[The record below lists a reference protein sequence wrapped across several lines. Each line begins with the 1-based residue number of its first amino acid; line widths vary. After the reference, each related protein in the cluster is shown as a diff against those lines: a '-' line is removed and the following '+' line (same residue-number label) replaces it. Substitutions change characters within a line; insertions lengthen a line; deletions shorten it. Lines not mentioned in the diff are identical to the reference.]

1 MRQIKTYSRKP
12 KRSIKPFLIAFCVCI
27 LACAAISGS
36 LAWLISTPEQV
47 VNSFTPGVV
56 TIEVDETF
64 DDEHTTKQNVSI
76 KNTGNVPAYIR
87 VALVPAWVDDEGN
100 IAAKP
105 ASLEQLDNDCNIAWG
120 EDGNGYEADWFI
132 GADGFYYCKTFI
144 NPGKSTPI
152 LIKSCTVKDGEHEYD
167 FELQVIASA
176 VQSLPTSTVE
186 TVWPVVVD
194 PDGRLANK
202 IQGGN

>member
-27 LACAAISGS
+27 LACAAVSGS
-36 LAWLISTPEQV
+36 LAWLISAPGPV
-47 VNSFTPGVV
+47 VNEFIPGEV
-56 TIEVDETF
+56 TIQVDETF

-120 EDGNGYEADWFI
+120 EDGNAPDKDWLI
-132 GADGFYYCKTFI
+132 CTDGFY
-144 NPGKSTPI
+144 
-152 LIKSCTVKDGEHEYD
+152 
-167 FELQVIASA
+167 
-176 VQSLPTSTVE
+176 
-186 TVWPVVVD
+186 
-194 PDGRLANK
+194 
-202 IQGGN
+202 

>member
-12 KRSIKPFLIAFCVCI
+12 KRYVKPFLIAFCVCI
-27 LACAAISGS
+27 LACAAVSGS
-36 LAWLISTPEQV
+36 LAWLTSTPGPV
-47 VNSFTPGVV
+47 VNEFIPGEV
-56 TIEVDETF
+56 TIQVDETF

-105 ASLEQLDNDCNIAWG
+105 ASLELNDDCTITWG

-132 GADGFYYCKTFI
+132 GSDGFYYCKTFI
-144 NPGKSTPI
+144 NPDKSTPI
-152 LIKSCTVKDGEHEYD
+152 LIKSCTVKGEEHEYD

-176 VQSLPTSTVE
+176 VQSLPTTTVE
-186 TVWPVVVD
+186 AVWPVVVD
-194 PDGRLANK
+194 TDGTLAENE
-202 IQGGN
+202 QGGN

>member
-105 ASLEQLDNDCNIAWG
+105 ASLELNDDCNIAWG
-120 EDGNGYEADWFI
+120 KDGSGYEADWFI
-132 GADGFYYCKTFI
+132 GSDGFYYCKTVI
-144 NPGKSTPI
+144 EPDESTPI
-152 LIKSCTVKDGEHEYD
+152 LIKSCTVKGEEH
-167 FELQVIASA
+167 
-176 VQSLPTSTVE
+176 
-186 TVWPVVVD
+186 
-194 PDGRLANK
+194 
-202 IQGGN
+202 

>member
-27 LACAAISGS
+27 LACAAVSGS
-36 LAWLISTPEQV
+36 LAWLISAPEPV
-47 VNSFTPGVV
+47 VNEFTPGVV
-56 TIEVDETF
+56 TIEVDEKF
-64 DDEHTTKQNVSI
+64 DSTTKSDVSI

-105 ASLEQLDNDCNIAWG
+105 ASLKLDCDITWG
-120 EDGNGYEADWFI
+120 DDFNQFWFE
-132 GADGFYYCKTFI
+132 GTDGFYYCKTFI
-144 NPGKSTPI
+144 NPDKSTPI
-152 LIKSCTVKDGEHEYD
+152 LIKSCTVKGEEHEYD

-176 VQSLPTSTVE
+176 VQSLPTTTVE
-186 TVWPVVVD
+186 AVWPVVVST
-194 PDGRLANK
+194 DGTLAKNE
-202 IQGGN
+202 QGGN

>member
-27 LACAAISGS
+27 LACAAVSGS
-36 LAWLISTPEQV
+36 LAWLISAPGPV
-47 VNSFTPGVV
+47 VNEFIPGEV
-56 TIEVDETF
+56 TIQVDETF
-64 DDEHTTKQNVSI
+64 DGSTKSDVSI
-76 KNTGNVPAYIR
+76 ENTGNVPAYIR

-105 ASLEQLDNDCNIAWG
+105 ASLKLDCDITWG
-120 EDGNGYEADWFI
+120 DNFNQFWFE
-132 GADGFYYCKTFI
+132 GTDGFYYCKTVI
-144 NPGKSTPI
+144 EPDESTPI
-152 LIKSCTVKDGEHEYD
+152 LIKSCTVKGEGHEYD

-176 VQSLPTSTVE
+176 VQSLPTSTVGE
-186 TVWPVVVD
+186 VWPVVVVT
-194 PDGRLANK
+194 DGTLAKK

>member
-27 LACAAISGS
+27 LACAAVSGS

-56 TIEVDETF
+56 TIPVDEKF
-64 DDEHTTKQNVSI
+64 DGSTKSNVRI

-100 IAAKP
+100 IAAKR
-105 ASLEQLDNDCNIAWG
+105 ASLKLNDDCNIAWG
-120 EDGNGYEADWFI
+120 KVGNGYEDDWFI
-132 GADGFYYCKTFI
+132 GSDGFYYCKTVI
-144 NPGKSTPI
+144 EPDGSTPI
-152 LIKSCTVKDGEHEYD
+152 LIKSCTVKDGEHKYD
-167 FELQVIASA
+167 FELQIIASA
-176 VQSLPTSTVE
+176 VQSLPTSTVGE
-186 TVWPVVVD
+186 VWPVVVG
-194 PDGRLANK
+194 PDGTLAKK

>member
-27 LACAAISGS
+27 LACAAVSGS
-36 LAWLISTPEQV
+36 LAWLTSTPEHV
-47 VNSFTPGVV
+47 VNSFIPGAV
-56 TIEVDETF
+56 TIQVDETF
-64 DDEHTTKQNVSI
+64 DSSTKSDVSI

-100 IAAKP
+100 IAAKH
-105 ASLEQLDNDCNIAWG
+105 ASLDDCNITLG
-120 EDGNGYEADWFI
+120 DDFNQFWFK
-132 GADGFYYCKTFI
+132 GTDGFYYCKTFI
-144 NPGKSTPI
+144 KPDESTPI

-186 TVWPVVVD
+186 TVWPVVVGT
-194 PDGRLANK
+194 DGTLAK
-202 IQGGN
+202 KEQGGN

>member
-36 LAWLISTPEQV
+36 LAWLTSTPEQV

-56 TIEVDETF
+56 TIEVDEKF
-64 DDEHTTKQNVSI
+64 DSTTKSDVRI

-105 ASLEQLDNDCNIAWG
+105 ASLDDCTITWG
-120 EDGNGYEADWFI
+120 KDGNGYEADWFI
-132 GADGFYYCKTFI
+132 GTDGFYYCKTFI
-144 NPGKSTPI
+144 NPDKSTPI
-152 LIKSCTVKDGEHEYD
+152 LIKSCTVKGEEHEYD

-176 VQSLPTSTVE
+176 VQSLPTTTVE
-186 TVWPVVVD
+186 TVWPVVV
-194 PDGRLANK
+194 GTNGTLAK
-202 IQGGN
+202 KEQGGN

>member
-12 KRSIKPFLIAFCVCI
+12 KRSVKPFLIAFCVCI
-27 LACAAISGS
+27 LACAAVSGS
-36 LAWLISTPEQV
+36 LAWLTSTPGPV
-47 VNSFTPGVV
+47 VNEFIPGEV
-56 TIEVDETF
+56 TIQVDETF

-105 ASLEQLDNDCNIAWG
+105 ASLELNDDCNIAWG
-120 EDGNGYEADWFI
+120 KDGSGYEADWFI
-132 GADGFYYCKTFI
+132 GSDGFYYCKTVI
-144 NPGKSTPI
+144 EPGASTPI
-152 LIKSCTVKDGEHEYD
+152 LIKSCTVKGEEHEYD

-202 IQGGN
+202 KQGGN

>member
-27 LACAAISGS
+27 LACAAVSGS
-36 LAWLISTPEQV
+36 LAWLISAPGPV
-47 VNSFTPGVV
+47 VNEFTPGVV
-56 TIEVDETF
+56 TIQVDEKF
-64 DDEHTTKQNVSI
+64 DGSTKSDVSI

-105 ASLEQLDNDCNIAWG
+105 ASLELNDDCNIAWG
-120 EDGNGYEADWFI
+120 KDGNGYEDDWFI
-132 GADGFYYCKTFI
+132 GSDGFYYCKTFI
-144 NPGKSTPI
+144 NPGESTPI
-152 LIKSCTVKDGEHEYD
+152 LIKSCTVKGEGHEYD

-186 TVWPVVVD
+186 TVWPVVVGT
-194 PDGRLANK
+194 DGTLAKK

>member
-27 LACAAISGS
+27 LACAAVSGS
-36 LAWLISTPEQV
+36 LAWLTSTPGPV
-47 VNSFTPGVV
+47 VNEFIPGEV
-56 TIEVDETF
+56 TIQVDETF
-64 DDEHTTKQNVSI
+64 NGTTKQNVRI

-105 ASLEQLDNDCNIAWG
+105 ASLELNDDCNIAWG

-132 GADGFYYCKTFI
+132 GSDGFYYCKTFI
-144 NPGKSTPI
+144 KPDESTPI
-152 LIKSCTVKDGEHEYD
+152 LIKSCTVKDGEHKYD
-167 FELQVIASA
+167 FELQIIASA
-176 VQSLPTSTVE
+176 VQSLPTSTVGE
-186 TVWPVVVD
+186 VWPVEVGM
-194 PDGRLANK
+194 DGTLANK

>member
-27 LACAAISGS
+27 LACAAVSGS

>member
-12 KRSIKPFLIAFCVCI
+12 KRSVKPFLIAFCVCI
-27 LACAAISGS
+27 LACAAVSGS
-36 LAWLISTPEQV
+36 LAWLTSTPGPV
-47 VNSFTPGVV
+47 VNEFIPGEV
-56 TIEVDETF
+56 TIQVDETF
-64 DDEHTTKQNVSI
+64 DDGHTTKQNVSI

-105 ASLEQLDNDCNIAWG
+105 ASLELNDDCNIAWG
-120 EDGNGYEADWFI
+120 KDGSGYEADWFI
-132 GADGFYYCKTFI
+132 GSDGFYYCKTVI
-144 NPGKSTPI
+144 EPGASTPI
-152 LIKSCTVKDGEHEYD
+152 LIKSCTVKGEEHEYD

-176 VQSLPTSTVE
+176 VQSLPTTTVE
-186 TVWPVVVD
+186 TVWPVVVNT
-194 PDGRLANK
+194 DGTLAKK

>member
-36 LAWLISTPEQV
+36 LAWLTSTPEQV

-56 TIEVDETF
+56 TIQVDEKF
-64 DDEHTTKQNVSI
+64 DSTTKSDVSI

-105 ASLEQLDNDCNIAWG
+105 ASLKLNDDCNIAWG
-120 EDGNGYEADWFI
+120 KDGSGYEADWFI
-132 GADGFYYCKTFI
+132 GSDGFYYCKTVI
-144 NPGKSTPI
+144 EPGASTPI
-152 LIKSCTVKDGEHEYD
+152 LIKSCTVKGEEHEYD

-186 TVWPVVVD
+186 KVWPVVVST
-194 PDGRLANK
+194 DGTLAKNE
-202 IQGGN
+202 QGGN

>member
-27 LACAAISGS
+27 LACAAVSGS
-36 LAWLISTPEQV
+36 LAWLTSTPGPV
-47 VNSFTPGVV
+47 VNEFIPGEV
-56 TIEVDETF
+56 TIQVDETF

-105 ASLEQLDNDCNIAWG
+105 ASLELNDDCNIAWG
-120 EDGNGYEADWFI
+120 KDGSGYEADWFI
-132 GADGFYYCKTFI
+132 GSDGFYYCKTVI
-144 NPGKSTPI
+144 EPGASTPI
-152 LIKSCTVKDGEHEYD
+152 LIKSCTVKGEEHEYD

-186 TVWPVVVD
+186 KVWPVVVST
-194 PDGRLANK
+194 DGTLAK
-202 IQGGN
+202 KEQGGN

>member
-27 LACAAISGS
+27 LACAAVSGS
-36 LAWLISTPEQV
+36 LAWLTSTPEQV

-56 TIEVDETF
+56 TIEVDEKF
-64 DDEHTTKQNVSI
+64 DSTTKSDVSI

-105 ASLEQLDNDCNIAWG
+105 ASLELNDDCNIAWG
-120 EDGNGYEADWFI
+120 KDGSGYEADWFI
-132 GADGFYYCKTFI
+132 GSDGFYYCKTVI
-144 NPGKSTPI
+144 EPGASTPI
-152 LIKSCTVKDGEHEYD
+152 LIKSCTVKGEEHEYD

-176 VQSLPTSTVE
+176 VQSLPTTTVE
-186 TVWPVVVD
+186 AVWPVVVD
-194 PDGRLANK
+194 TDGTLAENE
-202 IQGGN
+202 QGGN

>member
-36 LAWLISTPEQV
+36 LAWLISAPGPV
-47 VNSFTPGVV
+47 VNEFIPGEV
-56 TIEVDETF
+56 TIQVDETF
-64 DDEHTTKQNVSI
+64 NGTTKQNVRI

-105 ASLEQLDNDCNIAWG
+105 ASLKLNDDCNIAWG
-120 EDGNGYEADWFI
+120 KDGSGYEADWFI
-132 GADGFYYCKTFI
+132 GSDGFYYCKTVI
-144 NPGKSTPI
+144 EPGASTPI
-152 LIKSCTVKDGEHEYD
+152 LIKSCTVKDGEHKYD
-167 FELQVIASA
+167 FELQIIASA
-176 VQSLPTSTVE
+176 VQSLPTSTVGE
-186 TVWPVVVD
+186 VWPVVVG
-194 PDGRLANK
+194 PDGTLAKK

>member
-36 LAWLISTPEQV
+36 LAWLISAPGPV
-47 VNSFTPGVV
+47 VNEFIPGEV
-56 TIEVDETF
+56 TIQVDETF
-64 DDEHTTKQNVSI
+64 NGTTKQNVRI

-105 ASLEQLDNDCNIAWG
+105 ASLKLNDDCNIAWG
-120 EDGNGYEADWFI
+120 KDGSGYEADWFI
-132 GADGFYYCKTFI
+132 GSDGFYYCKTVI
-144 NPGKSTPI
+144 EPDGSTPI
-152 LIKSCTVKDGEHEYD
+152 LIKSCTVKDGEHKYD
-167 FELQVIASA
+167 FELQIIASA
-176 VQSLPTSTVE
+176 VQSLPTSTVGE
-186 TVWPVVVD
+186 VWPVVVG
-194 PDGRLANK
+194 PDGTLAKK

>member
-27 LACAAISGS
+27 LACAAVSGS
-36 LAWLISTPEQV
+36 LAWLISAPGPV
-47 VNSFTPGVV
+47 VNEFIPGEV
-56 TIEVDETF
+56 TIEVDEKF
-64 DDEHTTKQNVSI
+64 DASTKSDVRI

-105 ASLEQLDNDCNIAWG
+105 ASLKLDCDITWG

-132 GADGFYYCKTFI
+132 GSDGFYYCKTVI
-144 NPGKSTPI
+144 EPDGSTPI

-186 TVWPVVVD
+186 TVWPVVVCT
-194 PDGRLANK
+194 DGTLAK
-202 IQGGN
+202 TEQGGN

>member
-36 LAWLISTPEQV
+36 LAWLISAPGPV
-47 VNSFTPGVV
+47 VNEFTPGEV
-56 TIEVDETF
+56 TIQVDETF
-64 DDEHTTKQNVSI
+64 NGTTKSDVTI
-76 KNTGNVPAYIR
+76 KNTADVPPYLR

-105 ASLEQLDNDCNIAWG
+105 AYLDDCNITLG
-120 EDGNGYEADWFI
+120 DDFNQFWFK
-132 GADGFYYCKTFI
+132 GTDGFYYCKTVI
-144 NPGKSTPI
+144 EPGASTPI
-152 LIKSCTVKDGEHEYD
+152 LIKSCTVKDGEHKYD
-167 FELQVIASA
+167 FELQIIASA
-176 VQSLPTSTVE
+176 VQSLPTSTVGE
-186 TVWPVVVD
+186 VWPVVVGT
-194 PDGRLANK
+194 DGTLAKK

>member
-27 LACAAISGS
+27 LACAAVSGS
-36 LAWLISTPEQV
+36 LAWLISTPEPV
-47 VNSFTPGVV
+47 VNTFTPGAV
-56 TIEVDETF
+56 TIQVDETF
-64 DDEHTTKQNVSI
+64 NGTTKSDVRI

-105 ASLEQLDNDCNIAWG
+105 ASLELNDDCNIAWG
-120 EDGNGYEADWFI
+120 KDGSGYEADWFI
-132 GADGFYYCKTFI
+132 GSDGFYYCKTVI
-144 NPGKSTPI
+144 EPGASTPI
-152 LIKSCTVKDGEHEYD
+152 LIKSCTVKGEEHEYD

-176 VQSLPTSTVE
+176 VQSLPTSTVGE
-186 TVWPVVVD
+186 VWPVVVST
-194 PDGRLANK
+194 DGTLAK
-202 IQGGN
+202 KEQGGN

>member
-12 KRSIKPFLIAFCVCI
+12 KRSVKPFLIAFCVCI
-27 LACAAISGS
+27 LACAAVSGS

-56 TIEVDETF
+56 TIEVDEKF
-64 DDEHTTKQNVSI
+64 DASTKSDVSI

-105 ASLEQLDNDCNIAWG
+105 AYLDDCNITLG
-120 EDGNGYEADWFI
+120 DDFNQFWFK
-132 GADGFYYCKTFI
+132 GTDGFYYCKTFI
-144 NPGKSTPI
+144 KPDESTPI

-176 VQSLPTSTVE
+176 VQSLPTSTVGE
-186 TVWPVVVD
+186 VWPVVVG
-194 PDGRLANK
+194 PDGTLAKK

>member
-12 KRSIKPFLIAFCVCI
+12 KRSVKPFLIAFCVCI
-27 LACAAISGS
+27 LACAAVSGS
-36 LAWLISTPEQV
+36 LAWLISTPGPV
-47 VNSFTPGVV
+47 VNEFTPGEV
-56 TIEVDETF
+56 TIQVDETF
-64 DDEHTTKQNVSI
+64 NGTTKQNVRI

-105 ASLEQLDNDCNIAWG
+105 AYLDDCNITRG
-120 EDGNGYEADWFI
+120 DDFDQFWFK
-132 GADGFYYCKTFI
+132 GTDGFYYCKTVI
-144 NPGKSTPI
+144 EPEGSTPI
-152 LIKSCTVKDGEHEYD
+152 LIKSCTVNGGGHEYD

-176 VQSLPTSTVE
+176 VQSLPTTTVE
-186 TVWPVVVD
+186 AVWPVVVGT
-194 PDGRLANK
+194 DGTLAEK

>member
-27 LACAAISGS
+27 LACAAVSGS
-36 LAWLISTPEQV
+36 LAWLISAPGPV
-47 VNSFTPGVV
+47 VNEFIPGEV
-56 TIEVDETF
+56 TIQVDETF
-64 DDEHTTKQNVSI
+64 NGTTKQNVRI

-105 ASLEQLDNDCNIAWG
+105 ASLELNDDCDITWGDNFNQF
-120 EDGNGYEADWFI
+120 WFE
-132 GADGFYYCKTFI
+132 GTDGFYYCKTFI
-144 NPGKSTPI
+144 NPDKSTPI
-152 LIKSCTVKDGEHEYD
+152 LIKSCTVKGEGHEYD

-176 VQSLPTSTVE
+176 VQSLPTSTVGE
-186 TVWPVVVD
+186 VWPVVVGT
-194 PDGRLANK
+194 DGTLAKK

>member
-36 LAWLISTPEQV
+36 LAWLISAPGPV
-47 VNSFTPGVV
+47 VNEFIPGVV
-56 TIEVDETF
+56 TIQVDEKF
-64 DDEHTTKQNVSI
+64 DGSTKSNVRI
-76 KNTGNVPAYIR
+76 KNTGDVPAYIR

-105 ASLEQLDNDCNIAWG
+105 ASLELNDDCNIAWG
-120 EDGNGYEADWFI
+120 KVGNGYEDDWFI
-132 GADGFYYCKTFI
+132 GSDGFYYCKTVI
-144 NPGKSTPI
+144 EPDESTPI

>member
-12 KRSIKPFLIAFCVCI
+12 KRSVKPFLIAFCVCI
-27 LACAAISGS
+27 LACAAVSGS
-36 LAWLISTPEQV
+36 LAWLTSTPGPV
-47 VNSFTPGVV
+47 VNEFIPGEV
-56 TIEVDETF
+56 TIQVDETF

-105 ASLEQLDNDCNIAWG
+105 ASLELNDDCNIAWG
-120 EDGNGYEADWFI
+120 KDGSGYEADWFI
-132 GADGFYYCKTFI
+132 GSDGFYYCKTVI
-144 NPGKSTPI
+144 EPGASTPI
-152 LIKSCTVKDGEHEYD
+152 LIKSCTVKGEEHEYD

-176 VQSLPTSTVE
+176 VQSLPTSTVGE
-186 TVWPVVVD
+186 VWPVVVGT
-194 PDGRLANK
+194 DGTLAKK

>member
-1 MRQIKTYSRKP
+1 MRQINTYSRKP
-12 KRSIKPFLIAFCVCI
+12 KRSVKPFLIAFCVCI
-27 LACAAISGS
+27 LACAAVSGS
-36 LAWLISTPEQV
+36 LAWLTSTPEQV

-56 TIEVDETF
+56 TIEVDEKF
-64 DDEHTTKQNVSI
+64 DSTTKSDVRI

-105 ASLEQLDNDCNIAWG
+105 ASLKLNDDCNIAWG
-120 EDGNGYEADWFI
+120 KDGSGYEADWFI
-132 GADGFYYCKTFI
+132 GSDGFYYCKTVI
-144 NPGKSTPI
+144 EPGASTPI
-152 LIKSCTVKDGEHEYD
+152 LIKSCTVKGEEHEYD

-176 VQSLPTSTVE
+176 VQSLPTTTVE
-186 TVWPVVVD
+186 TVWPVVVNT
-194 PDGRLANK
+194 DGTLAKK

>member
-36 LAWLISTPEQV
+36 LAWLISAPGPV
-47 VNSFTPGVV
+47 VNEFIPGEV
-56 TIEVDETF
+56 TIQVDETF
-64 DDEHTTKQNVSI
+64 NGTTKQNVRI

-105 ASLEQLDNDCNIAWG
+105 ASLDNCNITWG
-120 EDGNGYEADWFI
+120 KDGSGYEADWFI
-132 GADGFYYCKTFI
+132 GSDGFYYCKTVI
-144 NPGKSTPI
+144 EPGASTPI
-152 LIKSCTVKDGEHEYD
+152 LIKSCTVKGEEHEYD

-176 VQSLPTSTVE
+176 VQSLPTSTVGE
-186 TVWPVVVD
+186 VWPVVVGT
-194 PDGRLANK
+194 DGTLAKK

>member
-27 LACAAISGS
+27 LACAAVSGS

-56 TIEVDETF
+56 TIQVDEKF
-64 DDEHTTKQNVSI
+64 DGSTKSNVRI

-87 VALVPAWVDDEGN
+87 VALIPAWVDDEGN

-105 ASLEQLDNDCNIAWG
+105 ASLKLNDDCNIAWG
-120 EDGNGYEADWFI
+120 KVGNGYEDDWFI
-132 GADGFYYCKTFI
+132 GSDGFYYCKTVI

-152 LIKSCTVKDGEHEYD
+152 LIKSCTVKGEEHEYD

>member
-36 LAWLISTPEQV
+36 LAWLTSAPGPV
-47 VNSFTPGVV
+47 VNEFIPGEV
-56 TIEVDETF
+56 TIQVDETF
-64 DDEHTTKQNVSI
+64 DDGHTTKQNVSI

-105 ASLEQLDNDCNIAWG
+105 ASLDDCTITWG
-120 EDGNGYEADWFI
+120 KDGNGYEDDWFI
-132 GADGFYYCKTFI
+132 GSDGFYYCKTFI
-144 NPGKSTPI
+144 NPGDYTPI
-152 LIKSCTVKDGEHEYD
+152 LIKSCTVKDVEHEYD

-176 VQSLPTSTVE
+176 VQSLPTSTVGE
-186 TVWPVVVD
+186 VWPVVVGT
-194 PDGRLANK
+194 DGTLANK

>member
-27 LACAAISGS
+27 LACAAVSGS
-36 LAWLISTPEQV
+36 LAWLISTPEPV
-47 VNSFTPGVV
+47 VNEFTPGEV
-56 TIEVDETF
+56 TIQVDETF

-105 ASLEQLDNDCNIAWG
+105 ASLKLDCDITWG
-120 EDGNGYEADWFI
+120 KDGSGYEADWFI
-132 GADGFYYCKTFI
+132 GSDGFYYCKTVI
-144 NPGKSTPI
+144 EPDESTPI

-176 VQSLPTSTVE
+176 VQSLPTSTVGE
-186 TVWPVVVD
+186 VWPVVVGT
-194 PDGRLANK
+194 DGTLAKK